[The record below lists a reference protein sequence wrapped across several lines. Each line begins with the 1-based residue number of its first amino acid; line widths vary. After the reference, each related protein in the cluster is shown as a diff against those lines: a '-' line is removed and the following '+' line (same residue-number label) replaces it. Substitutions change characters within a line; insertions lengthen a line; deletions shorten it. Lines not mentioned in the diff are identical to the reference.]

1 MTQPAAAP
9 AAPCPAMWP
18 ATPPTMAPLMQPLA
32 FAEAPAPITAPK
44 TMNNK
49 RAKFFTVDLLELAG
63 SSRGSALFCSV
74 AQRNVGLSND
84 KVHRKSSGVSRMWHH
99 RRVEKVRA

>member
-44 TMNNK
+44 TINK
-49 RAKFFTVDLLELAG
+49 RAKFFIVDLLELAG
-63 SSRGSALFCSV
+63 SSRRSALFCSV
-74 AQRNVGLSND
+74 APAKGRFVND
-84 KVHRKSSGVSRMWHH
+84 KEHLKSSGVSRMGHD
-99 RRVEKVRA
+99 RRGENIGA